1 MVKRFCSLFLLGITL
16 ILLTGFAFAAE
27 YPAQPI
33 KLVVPYAAGGTSDI
47 QTRIMSKY
55 IKEYLGQDFVIV
67 NISGAGGGIGNREVL
82 NAAPDGYTVLFQHQS
97 MFSNYLTG
105 VSDFT
110 YNDFAPVC
118 LAIRT
123 NRIFVA
129 RPDAPWNNLKDV
141 VEDAKKRPGQIRL
154 GAEIGATSHFQ
165 VMPLQMMTN
174 NAFVLTASKGGDMDR
189 ITKIMGS
196 HMDLSVVALSSVVS
210 YLKSGELKALA
221 VTSAERDP
229 FLPDVPTAKELGID
243 AVFMQDTGFY
253 MPPKTPENIVAVFS
267 KAIGE
272 MSKNEAYVKEIE
284 EKTFSQ
290 VRYMDTEEFVKF
302 LEEDFKY
309 WSRLAKEAGFEPAK
323 K

>member
-16 ILLTGFAFAAE
+16 VLLTGFAFAAE

-123 NRIFVA
+123 NRIFVT

-165 VMPLQMMTN
+165 VMPLQIMTN

>member
-1 MVKRFCSLFLLGITL
+1 MIKRFCSLFFLSMALV
-16 ILLTGFAFAAE
+16 LLTTCAFAAE

-33 KLVVPYAAGGTSDI
+33 KIVVPYAAGGTSDI

-67 NISGAGGGIGNREVL
+67 NITGAGGGIGNREVL

-123 NRIFVA
+123 NRIFVT
-129 RPDAPWNNLKDV
+129 RPDAPWKDLKDV

-165 VMPLQMMTN
+165 VMPLQIMTD

-189 ITKIMGS
+189 ITKIMGG

-243 AVFMQDTGFY
+243 AIFMQDTGFY
-253 MPPKTPENIVAVFS
+253 MPPKTPEDIVATFS

-290 VRYMDTEEFVKF
+290 VKYMDTEEFVKF

>member
-1 MVKRFCSLFLLGITL
+1 MVLALCVALGLLVGPV
-16 ILLTGFAFAAE
+16 FAAE
-27 YPAQPI
+27 YPTQPVKI
-33 KLVVPYAAGGTSDI
+33 IVPYSAGGTSDL

-67 NISGAGGGIGNREVL
+67 NIAGAGGGIGAREVL
-82 NAAPDGYTVLFQHQS
+82 NSKPDGYTVLFLHQS
-97 MFSNYLTG
+97 IFTNYLTG

-110 YNDFAPVC
+110 YTDFTPVC
-118 LAIRT
+118 LAIST
-123 NRIFVA
+123 NRIFIA
-129 RPDAPWNNLKDV
+129 RPDAPWNNLKDA

-165 VMPLQMMTN
+165 VMPLQMMTD

-189 ITKIMGS
+189 ITKVMGG

-210 YLKSGELKALA
+210 YLKSGDLKALA
-221 VTSAERDP
+221 VTSEERDS

-253 MPPKTPENIVAVFS
+253 MPPKTPDSVVAAFS

-272 MSKNEAYVKEIE
+272 MSKNEAYVKEE
-284 EKTFSQ
+284 AEKTFSQ

-302 LEEDFKY
+302 LEKDFKY
-309 WSRLAKEAGFEPAK
+309 WSRIAKEAGFEPPK

>member
-1 MVKRFCSLFLLGITL
+1 VALV
-16 ILLTGFAFAAE
+16 LLTSFAFAAE

-33 KLVVPYAAGGTSDI
+33 KVVVPYAAGGTSDI

-67 NISGAGGGIGNREVL
+67 NITGAGGGIGNREVL

-118 LAIRT
+118 LAIST
-123 NRIFVA
+123 NRVFVT
-129 RPDAPWNNLKDV
+129 RPDAPWKDLKDV
-141 VEDAKKRPGQIRL
+141 VEDAKKRTGQIRL

-165 VMPLQMMTN
+165 VMPLQIMTD

-189 ITKIMGS
+189 ITKIMGG

-243 AVFMQDTGFY
+243 AIFMQDTGFY
-253 MPPKTPENIVAVFS
+253 MPPKTPEGIVAVFS

>member
-1 MVKRFCSLFLLGITL
+1 MVKRFCSLFLLSITL
-16 ILLTGFAFAAE
+16 VLLTSFAFAAE

-33 KLVVPYAAGGTSDI
+33 KVVVPYAAGGTSDI

-123 NRIFVA
+123 NRIFVT

-165 VMPLQMMTN
+165 VMPLQIMTN

>member
-1 MVKRFCSLFLLGITL
+1 MIKRFCSLFLLSITL
-16 ILLTGFAFAAE
+16 ILLTSFAFAAE

-33 KLVVPYAAGGTSDI
+33 KVVVPYAAGGTSDI

-55 IKEYLGQDFVIV
+55 VKEYLGQDFVIV
-67 NISGAGGGIGNREVL
+67 NIAGAGGGIGNREVL

-118 LAIRT
+118 LAIST
-123 NRIFVA
+123 NRIFVT

-189 ITKIMGS
+189 ITKIMGG

-243 AVFMQDTGFY
+243 AIFMQDTGFY

-309 WSRLAKEAGFEPAK
+309 WSKLAKEAGFEPAK

>member
-1 MVKRFCSLFLLGITL
+1 MVKRFCSLFFLSVTL
-16 ILLTGFAFAAE
+16 VLLTSFAFAAE

-33 KLVVPYAAGGTSDI
+33 KVVVPYAAGGTSDI

-67 NISGAGGGIGNREVL
+67 NITGAGGGIGNREVL

-118 LAIRT
+118 LAIST
-123 NRIFVA
+123 NRIFVT
-129 RPDAPWNNLKDV
+129 RPDAPWKDLKDV

-165 VMPLQMMTN
+165 VMPLQIMTD

-189 ITKIMGS
+189 ITKIMGG

-243 AVFMQDTGFY
+243 AIFMQDTGFY
-253 MPPKTPENIVAVFS
+253 MPPKTPEGIVAVFS

-290 VRYMDTEEFVKF
+290 VKYMDTEEFVKF

>member
-1 MVKRFCSLFLLGITL
+1 MIKRFCSLFLLSITL
-16 ILLTGFAFAAE
+16 VLLTSFAFAAE

-33 KLVVPYAAGGTSDI
+33 KVVVPYAAGGTSDI

-55 IKEYLGQDFVIV
+55 VKEYLGQDFVIV
-67 NISGAGGGIGNREVL
+67 NIAGAGGGIGNREVL

-118 LAIRT
+118 LAIST
-123 NRIFVA
+123 NRIFVT

-189 ITKIMGS
+189 ITKIMGG

-243 AVFMQDTGFY
+243 AIFMQDTGFY

-309 WSRLAKEAGFEPAK
+309 WSKLAKEAGFEPAK